1 KRTSPDVSL
10 RALGRED
17 HSSSLSFKDVFPK
30 GSDAWRPFILD
41 CRSVSRVDLL
51 GSIPELLCLLMKES
65 VSQVW
70 ISVDPSSFMEIRYR
84 LLSRSE
90 SDPALKEDALFK
102 LILEESGSGRDPR
115 DITRSGDEVRY
126 LGRIFASVESFQ
138 GVCNGHPGLWGHVK
152 KTSSHN

>member
-1 KRTSPDVSL
+1 MFLFEPLEERTIRPLS
-10 RALGRED
+10 
-17 HSSSLSFKDVFPK
+17 SFKDVFPK

-102 LILEESGSGRDPR
+102 LIL
-115 DITRSGDEVRY
+115 
-126 LGRIFASVESFQ
+126 
-138 GVCNGHPGLWGHVK
+138 
-152 KTSSHN
+152 